1 MPETHQPSFPAGVS
15 TNQLPWTGII
25 LLITGTN
32 SHQQFNRDLPLWR
45 KSAAE
50 RGPVQRSEKRVRIA
64 AQLMEC
70 AGQTT
75 IWAERFDRD
84 LQDVFALRDEIDSA
98 VSQTLAITFR
108 LDTS

>member
-1 MPETHQPSFPAGVS
+1 MI
-15 TNQLPWTGII
+15 LPVP
-25 LLITGTN
+25 GTN
-32 SHQQFNRDLPLWR
+32 IPQQCNLDLPLWR
-45 KSAAE
+45 GSAAE